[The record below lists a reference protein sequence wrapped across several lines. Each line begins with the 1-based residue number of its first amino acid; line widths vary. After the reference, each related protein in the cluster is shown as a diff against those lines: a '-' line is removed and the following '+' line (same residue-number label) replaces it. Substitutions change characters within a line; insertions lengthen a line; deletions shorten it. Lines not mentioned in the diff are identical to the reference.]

1 MLPTNKA
8 NFQTKLKP
16 VCRGNS
22 YIFLANIV
30 TPGCG
35 IQESQGLQLAQMKFE
50 LNNSSQCTIIPNLIP
65 RYNNKKIGLC
75 TSRATC
81 CGSQV

>member
-1 MLPTNKA
+1 MIYQINDNT
-8 NFQTKLKP
+8 LK
-16 VCRGNS
+16 
-22 YIFLANIV
+22 ITFV

-75 TSRATC
+75 TSHATC

>member
-1 MLPTNKA
+1 MHVVIIKD
-8 NFQTKLKP
+8 FIYEKLD
-16 VCRGNS
+16 S
-22 YIFLANIV
+22 V

-65 RYNNKKIGLC
+65 RYNNEKIGLC
-75 TSRATC
+75 TSHATC